1 MRLKKTSFLNTTC
14 HKILIS
20 PNKQKLISMLHVPH
34 GPKWYCIG
42 SIRMAWFCTL
52 QGENVLPTLSQVLPP
67 LDETSAQP
75 LYQQLQRALRGAIEN
90 GIIGPDDALPP
101 ERDLAEMLG
110 VSRITVR
117 KAIDE
122 LVEDGLLIRKQ
133 GSGTFVSNR
142 VEKNFAKLTSFSE
155 DMRARGREPRSVW
168 LNRAEG
174 TVTPEESLTLR
185 SSPGTP
191 VFRFHRIRY
200 ADDAP
205 MALEYATVIASCLTS
220 LETVESSLY
229 EALERTGNRPVRA
242 LQRLRAVLLTAE
254 QAKLLKAQEGEAG
267 LLVARV
273 GYLKDGRA
281 VEYSQSYYRGEIY
294 DFVAEL
300 SANIVT
306 PTRMFLEA
314 AESADVVAAQLG
326 QNAALL
332 TSLGASLR
340 ARPPRAVVTCARGS
354 SDHAATYA
362 RYLIEAHTQALT
374 SSAAPSLSSIYDAS
388 TDMRDVLFV
397 AISQSGKSP
406 DLLAATQNARAGGA
420 LTIALCNTPDSP
432 LMQAVDVPVP
442 LARRAGKKRRGDQV
456 VHRLAELPG
465 AAGRELGAGF
475 WPVGGTGAAA
485 RPAGARLEMRLERG
499 RGGAH
504 PCP

>member
-1 MRLKKTSFLNTTC
+1 MVR
-14 HKILIS
+14 
-20 PNKQKLISMLHVPH
+20 P
-34 GPKWYCIG
+34 
-42 SIRMAWFCTL
+42 L
-52 QGENVLPTLSQVLPP
+52 QGENVLATLSQVLPS
-67 LDETSAQP
+67 LDESSAQP

-101 ERDLAEMLG
+101 ERDLAEMLK

-168 LNRAEG
+168 MNRAAG

-205 MALEYATVIASCLTS
+205 MAIEYATVIANCLTS
-220 LETVESSLY
+220 LDEVENSLY

-242 LQRLRAVLLTAE
+242 LQRLRAVLLTAD

-281 VEYSQSYYRGEIY
+281 VEYSQSFYRGEIY

-300 SANIVT
+300 SA
-306 PTRMFLEA
+306 
-314 AESADVVAAQLG
+314 
-326 QNAALL
+326 
-332 TSLGASLR
+332 
-340 ARPPRAVVTCARGS
+340 
-354 SDHAATYA
+354 
-362 RYLIEAHTQALT
+362 
-374 SSAAPSLSSIYDAS
+374 S
-388 TDMRDVLFV
+388 T
-397 AISQSGKSP
+397 
-406 DLLAATQNARAGGA
+406 
-420 LTIALCNTPDSP
+420 
-432 LMQAVDVPVP
+432 
-442 LARRAGKKRRGDQV
+442 
-456 VHRLAELPG
+456 
-465 AAGRELGAGF
+465 
-475 WPVGGTGAAA
+475 
-485 RPAGARLEMRLERG
+485 
-499 RGGAH
+499 
-504 PCP
+504 